1 MRNAAWKRLAA
12 GVLAGC
18 LVMGLSACGGGGL
31 TEKDAETY
39 VKGHLDAA
47 YLGVYDKAYID
58 LVEDMTEDDAREM
71 HEQNVADETE
81 YYFLDFLEIE
91 YPTDEIVERAEEVM
105 EQIYARSK
113 YTVGTGSRTK
123 DGDFVVEVTVSPL
136 DLYNLLTDEDYADAW
151 DAAAGDLDLDTVT
164 EEEYAAAD
172 AAYARAM
179 LDLVEEQLEDAAYGK
194 DQIVMLQLKKDDDGY
209 YALVE
214 TGMQKVDEVMLDYGG
229 YYTE

>member
-12 GVLAGC
+12 GMLAGC
-18 LVMGLSACGGGGL
+18 LLAGLSGCGGGL

-47 YLGVYDKAYID
+47 YLGVYNKAYID
-58 LVEDMTEDDAREM
+58 LVEDMTEDDARKM
-71 HEQNVADETE
+71 HKQNVADETE

-105 EQIYARSK
+105 EKIYAKSR
-113 YTVGTGSRTK
+113 YTVGTGSKTK

-136 DLYNLLTDEDYADAW
+136 DLYNLLTDDDYY
-151 DAAAGDLDLDTVT
+151 AALEQSGFDEAET
-164 EEEYAAAD
+164 EEEYQAAD
-172 AAYARAM
+172 AIYAPLM
-179 LDLVEEQLEDAAYGK
+179 LDLVEERLEDAAYGK
-194 DQIVMLQLKKDDDGY
+194 DQIVMLQLKKDDNGY

-229 YYTE
+229 FYTE